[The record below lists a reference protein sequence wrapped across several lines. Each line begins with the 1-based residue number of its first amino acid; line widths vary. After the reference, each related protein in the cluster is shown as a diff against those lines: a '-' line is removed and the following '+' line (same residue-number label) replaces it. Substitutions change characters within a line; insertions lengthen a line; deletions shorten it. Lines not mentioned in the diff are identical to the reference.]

1 MLTYL
6 QNLPQQYLDF
16 FSKFNVLGLAIGL
29 MIGSNLKDVANDFI
43 DDVLMP
49 FVEPVLQTVS
59 GKKENGVEFTIPE
72 TDITINLK
80 RVIASLTKFMA
91 LSVIIFLMLQFGIQ
105 LKKPTQWVSVRNWNE
120 MKKQTKK
127 KNNSKRLFK

>member
-6 QNLPQQYLDF
+6 QSLPEQYLDF

-59 GKKENGVEFTIPE
+59 GKKENGVKFKIPD
-72 TDITINLK
+72 TNITIDLK

-91 LSVIIFLMLQFGIQ
+91 LSVIIFLMLQFGIK

-120 MKKQTKK
+120 MGKHSKK